1 MNESAIIMMS
11 EEDEKAELARKYGV
25 NPNPIDAA
33 SRQNEAFARILGED
47 AEDELPVIKRLPD
60 LIPNEPVQRIEVNR
74 DPQPV
79 YQQPVSQ
86 PKVEDPIIT
95 MFKNVKKS
103 VDFKFNVEL
112 SNKIPRLDFIE
123 MMEDSYETSIIEFL
137 ANEFTNNIL
146 SNPDIIRDSIKERI
160 KQLVYGVE
168 VKPKVNDQI
177 TDSVTQIKHEPLTFE
192 KEPVLTKD
200 LEQQIISE
208 IPKKPKTTRKPRA
221 KKETTEK

>member
-1 MNESAIIMMS
+1 
-11 EEDEKAELARKYGV
+11 
-25 NPNPIDAA
+25 
-33 SRQNEAFARILGED
+33 
-47 AEDELPVIKRLPD
+47 
-60 LIPNEPVQRIEVNR
+60 
-74 DPQPV
+74 
-79 YQQPVSQ
+79 
-86 PKVEDPIIT
+86 

-200 LEQQIISE
+200 LEQIISE

-221 KKETTEK
+221 KKESTEK